1 VAYMAPEQ
9 LRGEEVDTR
18 ADLWSFGAVLYEMLV
33 GRPPFL
39 RGPHDSLHELM
50 QMVLEKEPPPLR
62 EARPD
67 TPAVLAR
74 IVERCLQKN
83 PAARFA
89 SAGEIV
95 NELQGAAEL
104 ADPHPRP
111 DRQSDG
117 LRLWLLVAAGVLLVL
132 GLGVVH
138 RITQKGADTILIR
151 VLEPEVQG
159 LPPGEAARI
168 GSGLQR
174 ALQEALHEIDGV
186 TIVDQPDPSEPTE
199 EHLSASVYCGPQ
211 VCQVVLRRLNAR
223 DGRELWTDRAQVPIS
238 EPADLVLQM
247 RLRLQQAF
255 PAPPD
260 Q

>member
-1 VAYMAPEQ
+1 V
-9 LRGEEVDTR
+9 
-18 ADLWSFGAVLYEMLV
+18 
-33 GRPPFL
+33 
-39 RGPHDSLHELM
+39 
-50 QMVLEKEPPPLR
+50 
-62 EARPD
+62 
-67 TPAVLAR
+67 
-74 IVERCLQKN
+74 
-83 PAARFA
+83 
-89 SAGEIV
+89 
-95 NELQGAAEL
+95 L

-132 GLGVVH
+132 ALGVVH
-138 RITQKGADTILIR
+138 RITQKGVDTILIR

-159 LPPGEAARI
+159 LPPGEAVRI

-174 ALQEALHEIDGV
+174 ALQEALHEVDGV
-186 TIVDQPDPSEPTE
+186 TVVDRPDPSEPAE

-223 DGRELWTDRAQVPIS
+223 DGRELWTDRVQVPVS

-255 PAPPD
+255 PEPLD